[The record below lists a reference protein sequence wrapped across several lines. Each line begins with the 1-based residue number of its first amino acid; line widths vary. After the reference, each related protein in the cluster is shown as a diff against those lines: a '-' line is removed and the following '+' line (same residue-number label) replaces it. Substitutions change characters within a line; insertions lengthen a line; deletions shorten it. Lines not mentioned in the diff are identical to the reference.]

1 MREET
6 NLYIYARKSHGDWLF
21 AGLLNKDVVW
31 YCIYA
36 HVAKKMHLEMILW
49 CYEAKNKM
57 RKIYL
62 SKKPLLKF

>member
-21 AGLLNKDVVW
+21 AGLLNKNVVW

-36 HVAKKMHLEMILW
+36 HVAKKKMHLELIFC
-49 CYEAKNKM
+49 CYEAIHKM
-57 RKIYL
+57 RKIGE
-62 SKKPLLKF
+62 